1 MTYCNILSMVGI
13 IQLMLF
19 SFIMTNLSKLEPHFN
34 PPTFGT
40 FFIQV
45 DVPFETIR
53 YCGFEW

>member
-1 MTYCNILSMVGI
+1 M
-13 IQLMLF
+13 
-19 SFIMTNLSKLEPHFN
+19 LSKLIYNGTLHNYILGFIYCSTILFMFN